1 MIVGIAYHSPLDIV
15 SLFPLN
21 VTYSI
26 SSGDVVD
33 IFVSDHLVRE
43 YKAKVQIVFTSA
55 RNLTKENL
63 PILDQGAWGK
73 VITVTTEQIEKLLK
87 DKKEFNDTPD
97 WVDFKV

>member
-15 SLFPLN
+15 SIFPLN
-21 VTYSI
+21 VMYSVEPQ
-26 SSGDVVD
+26 DVVD

-43 YKAKVQIVFTSA
+43 YKAKLQIVFTSA
-55 RNLTKENL
+55 RNLVKENL

-73 VITVTTEQIEKLLK
+73 VITVTTDQIEKLLK
-87 DKKEFNDTPD
+87 NQKEFNDTPD